1 MKKIYNI
8 LALAAVTT
16 GLSSCVNNWLDQT
29 PSNGTPT
36 SSAITNYNDAR
47 TAMYGMYDGLQGNS
61 TYTQYYAARMFYY
74 GDVRG
79 DDMQARTQGMRTS
92 SCYEMRY
99 TADDAPNMWNIQYN
113 VIRRANRLIEA
124 VDNKTITDAENF
136 QAELANIY
144 NQAKVIRALVHFD
157 LVKVYGMPYTY
168 DEGASLG
175 VPFVDKPLDRDAQP
189 GRDKVADVY
198 AKVVADL
205 NNAIDSEALTVS
217 KKAGEKQG
225 YIDLWAA
232 KALLCRVYL
241 YMNKNQEAFDLAKE
255 IINDS
260 PYELWTPEQYAEAWD
275 KQDPNHTKE
284 MIFELINNGSDD
296 WADREGIG
304 YLLNEQ
310 GYADAICTKSFVD
323 MLAQDPS
330 DVRLDVIL
338 PVQLKTDDSG
348 KPTDMYKTY
357 GDNRIF
363 INKFPMGSLGDMRL
377 NNLPILRLSEVYLNA
392 AEAAAKL
399 NDKASTVKYLNEII
413 KNRTDDTKQLVTES
427 TATLERV
434 LLERRKELVG
444 EGQRFFDAMRNNETI
459 TRYTN
464 EDEKGW
470 HYSINKESQVF
481 DRSYFRA
488 ILPIPVSETN
498 ANPILK
504 AQQNPGY

>member
-1 MKKIYNI
+1 MVCMMACKAIP
-8 LALAAVTT
+8 L
-16 GLSSCVNNWLDQT
+16 T
-29 PSNGTPT
+29 PSTMQL
-36 SSAITNYNDAR
+36 AC
-47 TAMYGMYDGLQGNS
+47 S
-61 TYTQYYAARMFYY
+61 TMEMS
-74 GDVRG
+74 GG

-241 YMNKNQEAFDLAKE
+241 YMNKKSGSLRLAK
-255 IINDS
+255 NHDDS
-260 PYELWTPEQYAEAWD
+260 PYELWTPEQYAEA
-275 KQDPNHTKE
+275 
-284 MIFELINNGSDD
+284 
-296 WADREGIG
+296 
-304 YLLNEQ
+304 
-310 GYADAICTKSFVD
+310 
-323 MLAQDPS
+323 
-330 DVRLDVIL
+330 
-338 PVQLKTDDSG
+338 
-348 KPTDMYKTY
+348 
-357 GDNRIF
+357 
-363 INKFPMGSLGDMRL
+363 LGQAR
-377 NNLPILRLSEVYLNA
+377 SE
-392 AEAAAKL
+392 
-399 NDKASTVKYLNEII
+399 
-413 KNRTDDTKQLVTES
+413 
-427 TATLERV
+427 
-434 LLERRKELVG
+434 
-444 EGQRFFDAMRNNETI
+444 
-459 TRYTN
+459 
-464 EDEKGW
+464 
-470 HYSINKESQVF
+470 SIQK
-481 DRSYFRA
+481 
-488 ILPIPVSETN
+488 
-498 ANPILK
+498 K
-504 AQQNPGY
+504 

>member
-1 MKKIYNI
+1 MKRIYNI
-8 LALAAVTT
+8 LALTIAAT

-61 TYTQYYAARMFYY
+61 EYTQYYAARMFYY

-79 DDMQARTQGMRTS
+79 DDMQARTQGMRSS

-99 TADDAPNMWNIQYN
+99 TVDDAPNMWNIQYN

-124 VDNKTITDAENF
+124 VDNNTITDAETYKA
-136 QAELANIY
+136 QLADIY
-144 NQAKVIRALVHFD
+144 NQAKVVRALVHFD

-168 DEGASLG
+168 DNGASLG
-175 VPFVDKPLDRDAQP
+175 VPFVDKPLDRDAKP
-189 GRDKVADVY
+189 GRDKVSEVY
-198 AKVVADL
+198 AKITKDL
-205 NNAIDSEALTVS
+205 EDAINSEALTVS
-217 KKAGEKQG
+217 TKAGGKQG

-255 IINDS
+255 IIKDS
-260 PYELWTPEQYAEAWD
+260 PYKLWTIEQYAEAWD
-275 KQDPNHTKE
+275 KQDPSHTRE
-284 MIFELINNGSDD
+284 MIFELINNSSDD

-304 YLLNEQ
+304 YLLHEW

-323 MLAQDPS
+323 MLQSDPE
-330 DVRLDVIL
+330 DVRNDVVL
-338 PVQLKTDDSG
+338 PVMDDE
-348 KPTDMYKTY
+348 DLYAQY
-357 GDNRIF
+357 GDNPIF
-363 INKFPMGSLGDMRL
+363 INKFPLGALDDMRL
-377 NNLPILRLSEVYLNA
+377 ANLPILRLSEVYLNA

-399 NDKASTVKYLNEII
+399 GGTAKSEGIGFLNDLLD
-413 KNRTDDTKQLVTES
+413 NRTT
-427 TATLERV
+427 TATAKVDASISDDEFLSRV
-434 LLERRKELVG
+434 LIERRKELVG

-459 TRYTN
+459 VRYTS
-464 EDEKGW
+464 EADQGW
-470 HYSINKESQVF
+470 HYSLIKESQSF
-481 DRSYFRA
+481 DRTYTKA
-488 ILPIPVSETN
+488 LLPIPVSETN
-498 ANPILK
+498 ANPTLK